1 MEVARRCGL
10 YRKGTE
16 LDLTHFRVISWQE
29 LHSILAAEVFPSRA
43 LHGGPWHRSCS
54 LSVRQMIGLPLCPV
68 VFWLETVMRV
78 LKSIFTLGLI
88 MDLTHQTYRNAFS
101 AE

>member
-1 MEVARRCGL
+1 
-10 YRKGTE
+10 
-16 LDLTHFRVISWQE
+16 
-29 LHSILAAEVFPSRA
+29 
-43 LHGGPWHRSCS
+43 
-54 LSVRQMIGLPLCPV
+54 MIGLPLCPV